1 MCVFIVVF
9 FGSSSFFVVSSLRG
23 ASGCNPCL
31 RYELNALL
39 VSFRYDVGIVSGE
52 LYREFLLFAI

>member
-9 FGSSSFFVVSSLRG
+9 SGSLSFFVVSSLHG
-23 ASGCNPCL
+23 ASGCIPGL

-39 VSFRYDVGIVSGE
+39 VSFRYDVRIVSGE
-52 LYREFLLFAI
+52 LYWEFLMFAM